1 MKRMERRKTPMPIPS
16 STQRGQG
23 AVAPVVTGQTLTTAR
38 SINAAVERNYTGR
51 GGYVYCTYLSQDQTE
66 SCARIYRARTRH
78 GQLQVQRLSDGRWL
92 TPIQVWVEGEKT
104 S

>member
-1 MKRMERRKTPMPIPS
+1 MKRAERRETPMTPTN
-16 STQRGQG
+16 STQRGRG
-23 AVAPVVTGQTLTTAR
+23 AVALVVTKPTLTTVR

-51 GGYVYCTYLSQDQTE
+51 GGYVYCTYLNQDQTE

-78 GQLQVQRLSDGRWL
+78 RQLQVQRLSDGRWL
-92 TPIQVWVEGEKT
+92 NPIRVWVEGEKT